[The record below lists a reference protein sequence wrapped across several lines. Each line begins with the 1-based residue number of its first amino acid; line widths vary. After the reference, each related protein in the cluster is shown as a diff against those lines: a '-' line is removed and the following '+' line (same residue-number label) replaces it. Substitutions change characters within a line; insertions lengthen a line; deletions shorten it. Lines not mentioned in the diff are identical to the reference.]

1 MTKYVLN
8 SGRWSSVK
16 DRALLL
22 ARVVKG
28 LNLRINSGLLFSLSA
43 FDSSGNAA
51 CVTPW

>member
-16 DRALLL
+16 DRTLLL

-28 LNLRINSGLLFSLSA
+28 LNQNKQWFVVFFI
-43 FDSSGNAA
+43 
-51 CVTPW
+51 CI